1 MDRDRHVEVS
11 RGVGLGEQGEPIDG
25 LARAVAQ
32 VEAVPRQSNEQIGAG
47 VAGGAHAVRLRITAI
62 GDGDVARLDAHAI
75 QRFAFVER
83 GNGEIGD
90 PLAGDI
96 VAQMQPKAGFA
107 GSLDTR
113 AVDEADPIFVRPPP
127 ADASRRAN
135 RFSQSAISQS
145 PQRRNRMSKATSE
158 TSTTP
163 LAAASAASLR
173 KDRPP
178 GA

>member
-1 MDRDRHVEVS
+1 MAGGRAW
-11 RGVGLGEQGEPIDG
+11 GGLGF
-25 LARAVAQ
+25 
-32 VEAVPRQSNEQIGAG
+32 N
-47 VAGGAHAVRLRITAI
+47 H
-62 GDGDVARLDAHAI
+62 
-75 QRFAFVER
+75 
-83 GNGEIGD
+83 
-90 PLAGDI
+90 
-96 VAQMQPKAGFA
+96 
-107 GSLDTR
+107 
-113 AVDEADPIFVRPPP
+113 
-127 ADASRRAN
+127 ASRRAN